1 MQPYFL
7 LVFCIFAVAIA
18 VYRGKGA
25 DRTKN
30 KIFIV
35 GSFMLVVV
43 LESVRAD
50 TVGIDTNDYIAA
62 FRTIARCSWRQ
73 AFSVTKFEA
82 GYVFLNRLVAT
93 FTSDPQWLLA
103 AVSLLMMI
111 NFGYFIYHNLEDGEY
126 AVWPVFFWITLN
138 HLFTSMVSLRQYL
151 ALSIVVNIYT
161 VLKKGLGRHNLF
173 VSVLLLILAMSFHT
187 SAIFCIF
194 YFLVFAYKKVNRRF
208 IFLISIAG
216 FFVLT
221 FFSYFENFVLMI
233 LPRYMRYR
241 EYQGRYMGRNIT
253 TINLIFIALKILFAL
268 LVFMLS
274 PKREEN
280 RDLYR
285 LSSLGIISAGITILT
300 TQVYLLWRVG
310 YFYDIF
316 MVLLIPKVLRRINTR
331 PFRVLAYLAM
341 IIFALL
347 YYYRQM
353 YYNSAQAVPYR
364 VFWDNTF

>member
-1 MQPYFL
+1 MLPYFL
-7 LVFCIFAVAIA
+7 LVFFVFASAII
-18 VYRGKGA
+18 VYRGKRA
-25 DRTKN
+25 DKRKN
-30 KIFIV
+30 KIFTV
-35 GSFMLVVV
+35 ASFMLVVL

-62 FRTIARCSWRQ
+62 FRIISRCSWRQ
-73 AFSVTKFEA
+73 AFSATKFEA

-93 FTSDPQWLLA
+93 FTSNPQWLLA
-103 AVSLLMMI
+103 TVSLLMML
-111 NFGYFIYHNLEDGEY
+111 NFGYFIYHNLDDDEY
-126 AVWPVFFWITLN
+126 AIWPVFFWITLN

-151 ALSIVVNIYT
+151 ALSIVINIYT
-161 VLKKGLGRHNLF
+161 VMKRGLNRRNVI
-173 VSVLLLILAMSFHT
+173 VSILLLILAMFFHT
-187 SAIFCIF
+187 SALFCIF
-194 YFLVFAYKKVNRRF
+194 YFSVFAYRKVNRRF
-208 IFLISIAG
+208 IFFISIAE

-221 FFSYFENFVLMI
+221 FFSYFENLVLMI

-253 TINLIFIALKILFAL
+253 TINLIFIALKVLFAL
-268 LVFMLS
+268 LVFMLN

-316 MVLLIPKVLRRINTR
+316 MVLLIPKVLKRINTR
-331 PFRVLAYLAM
+331 PFRVLGYLAM

-364 VFWDNTF
+364 FFWDNTF